1 MSMEQIGTPTQL
13 TVVMPL
19 AGPRPKIQGSTRRFH
34 NTFPSPL
41 QHTDTDTIHSFAT
54 LHWRHLQWYR
64 LPSIYRW
71 PCFAEPLVVVQTLMS
86 YVSTTHGVSCG
97 LLWDCRWWLTRSD
110 LFRTWEVH
118 PGQSQASAASNY
130 TFLYVPPFV
139 LIYPVLLFFLI
150 LCIEHA
156 LAPLSLPQC
165 PASMS
170 HALEPSLANPGLIHT
185 VWESL
190 SLHHSIWSVN
200 PQSTSRGSTG
210 SLSSAGETWLPCEE
224 GAEEWV
230 IL

>member
-1 MSMEQIGTPTQL
+1 MRSLLVAQKFNKHDEQIGLINPTDCYHAISRPL
-13 TVVMPL
+13 TQYPGITTEEVAQHVSSP
-19 AGPRPKIQGSTRRFH
+19 PKHR
-34 NTFPSPL
+34 
-41 QHTDTDTIHSFAT
+41 HTHTIRSFAA

-64 LPSIYRW
+64 LPSVYRW

-156 LAPLSLPQC
+156 LALLSLPQC

-170 HALEPSLANPGLIHT
+170 YNLEPSLTNPGLI
-185 VWESL
+185 
-190 SLHHSIWSVN
+190 
-200 PQSTSRGSTG
+200 
-210 SLSSAGETWLPCEE
+210 
-224 GAEEWV
+224 
-230 IL
+230 